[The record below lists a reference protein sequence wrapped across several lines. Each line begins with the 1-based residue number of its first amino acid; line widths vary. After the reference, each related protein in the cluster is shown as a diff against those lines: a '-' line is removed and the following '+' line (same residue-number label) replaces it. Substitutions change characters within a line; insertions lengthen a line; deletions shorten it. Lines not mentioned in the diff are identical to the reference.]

1 MKNLKKIFLFT
12 AIAGIFYACDD
23 ATEIIQKG
31 ELPESI
37 VYETVEDMNQVLVNV
52 YSNVTNKSIIGF
64 TSIFTDE
71 TAIGESNGGQNLED
85 YRFNIFPTNSFA
97 QNIWASN
104 YAAIAAANRL
114 IEGSEN
120 VIVEEGSAEEAE
132 KNRIL
137 AEARAIRAF
146 AHFQLLTFFSED
158 LTDNNGLGVI
168 IADYV
173 PVAPYTDQLP
183 RSTNS
188 EVFAFI
194 ESDLDYAVENLQG
207 GNSYLYITPNFI
219 TALRARMELY
229 RGNHT
234 QAEIFAN
241 QLISNPGY
249 SLASSAQAYLAIWT
263 DQNPQEN
270 IFALARPFGQA
281 AIADLWFFNNAT
293 LAGGPFLEMS
303 RSLFNKLTEVP
314 GDFRATAFVH
324 PSSIIAPDYQTVPD
338 YRNSDVLVIGKY
350 RGITGAPLNND
361 LKIFRI
367 VEMHFIVAEA
377 RAAAGDFAGV
387 AAALQT
393 IRNARFASAAQ
404 VPVRASAQE
413 AWADI
418 LDERRL
424 ELCYEGHRYIDL
436 KRLGTLANRTVDRYV
451 RDCEPYNACSISVE
465 DYRFTLPIPINELN
479 GNFVIREQQNPGY

>member
-12 AIAGIFYACDD
+12 AVAGMFYACDD
-23 ATEIIQKG
+23 ATDIIQKG

-37 VYETVEDMNQVLVNV
+37 VYETVRDMDEVLNNV
-52 YSNVTNKSIIGF
+52 YANVSNKSIIGF

-85 YRFNIFPTNSFA
+85 YRFNLFPTNTFA

-104 YAAIAAANRL
+104 YAAINRANRL
-114 IEGSEN
+114 IDGSES

-146 AHFQLLTFFSED
+146 SHFQLLTFFSED
-158 LTDNNGLGVI
+158 LTDDNGLGVI

-183 RSTNS
+183 RSTNA

-194 ESDLDYAVENLQG
+194 ESDLEYAEENLQA
-207 GNSYLYITPNFI
+207 GNSFYYITPNFI
-219 TALRARMELY
+219 TALRARIELY
-229 RGNHT
+229 RGNHE
-234 QAEIFAN
+234 QAEIYAD
-241 QLISNPGY
+241 QLIGSGFY
-249 SLASSAQAYLAIWT
+249 SLASSFQAFDAIWT

-303 RSLFNKLTEVP
+303 RSLFNELNETP
-314 GDFRATAFVH
+314 GDYRRSSFVH
-324 PSSIIAPDYQTVPD
+324 SSSVISPNYETVPD
-338 YRNSDVLVIGKY
+338 YRNADILVIGKY
-350 RGITGAPLNND
+350 RGISGAPLNND

-367 VEMHFIVAEA
+367 VEMHFIKAEA

-387 AAALQT
+387 AAALQV
-393 IRNARFASAAQ
+393 IRNARFDSDPQ
-404 VPVRASAQE
+404 VPVRTTAQE

-436 KRLGTLANRTVDRYV
+436 KRLGTLANRTVDRYI

-479 GNFVIREQQNPGY
+479 ANFVIRDQQNPGY